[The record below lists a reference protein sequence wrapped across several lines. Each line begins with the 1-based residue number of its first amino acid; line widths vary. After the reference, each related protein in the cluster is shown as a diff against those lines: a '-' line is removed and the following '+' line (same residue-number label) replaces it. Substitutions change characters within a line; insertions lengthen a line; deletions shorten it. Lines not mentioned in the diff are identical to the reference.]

1 MTARADCSSVGRLP
15 NTSRVSRSRHDNR
28 RSISALPAGL
38 TRTVARLNDKGV
50 RLYETMPLPVN
61 AESPGTS
68 AVPGDSTC

>member
-1 MTARADCSSVGRLP
+1 M
-15 NTSRVSRSRHDNR
+15 R
-28 RSISALPAGL
+28 RIGELQAAGL

-68 AVPGDSTC
+68 MVPGDSTC